1 MSTDVSR
8 NIFIA
13 VGSTAVA
20 GLIHLLGRLKED
32 GIYDQ
37 KRDDIFIGMDSDC
50 SRLQALKDIDL
61 DSNPVRIHTVQLTL
75 PNSSPEKT
83 VVTRFEPEW
92 KNMGGITASGVGGD
106 RRLSFTTLNWK
117 CFWDDIGIDKLLSKG
132 DRVILLGIWLNL
144 SKCGLRQR
152 LSHFQK
158 GPRGLSN
165 FLVCFSCRRKILKI
179 LMNILFTEIYALSFR
194 ICS

>member
-92 KNMGGITASGVGGD
+92 KNMGGIDT
-106 RRLSFTTLNWK
+106 LPTTCPLVAT
-117 CFWDDIGIDKLLSKG
+117 DIDTN
-132 DRVILLGIWLNL
+132 V
-144 SKCGLRQR
+144 
-152 LSHFQK
+152 
-158 GPRGLSN
+158 
-165 FLVCFSCRRKILKI
+165 
-179 LMNILFTEIYALSFR
+179 
-194 ICS
+194 